1 MLFEHDNI
9 VVGSSIEALL
19 YGFIN
24 DYPVYYAECRKPH
37 EFEFLHN
44 DVTLAPLLIENNDK
58 IYKSIESHNYFGIPK
73 LFLWEKLYFLLS
85 MRGLMPLSNMCD
97 NIRYDGVSLICSNEY
112 SKLCEIKF
120 DNCYYFGDNKTYKL
134 VNERKIKNVR
144 YKTFD
149 RFGFNRGGKHEVDYL
164 ETDDNFVRKVWF
176 YSSHRI
182 CGNTGV
188 KDACVFSILT
198 DEQLRDNSFTQTMTA
213 FKLIDLMK
221 NNGMRGK
228 FNGYTKTG
236 TPRYYNFRTSHIDRT
251 IFLIDY
257 PEWDE
262 TNNVKK
268 VNLPINDM
276 IALINEKDLSEYKY
290 LNGP

>member
-1 MLFEHDNI
+1 ML
-9 VVGSSIEALL
+9 
-19 YGFIN
+19 
-24 DYPVYYAECRKPH
+24 
-37 EFEFLHN
+37 
-44 DVTLAPLLIENNDK
+44 
-58 IYKSIESHNYFGIPK
+58 
-73 LFLWEKLYFLLS
+73 
-85 MRGLMPLSNMCD
+85 
-97 NIRYDGVSLICSNEY
+97 
-112 SKLCEIKF
+112 
-120 DNCYYFGDNKTYKL
+120 
-134 VNERKIKNVR
+134 
-144 YKTFD
+144 
-149 RFGFNRGGKHEVDYL
+149 
-164 ETDDNFVRKVWF
+164 
-176 YSSHRI
+176 
-182 CGNTGV
+182 
-188 KDACVFSILT
+188 SILT

-221 NNGMRGK
+221 SNGMRGK

-236 TPRYYNFRTSHIDRT
+236 TPRYYNFRTSNIDRT